1 MHYSFTINGL
11 EGLVGME
18 VDAPATI
25 NMKGGDKL
33 VKNHKKSANF
43 PVQSR
48 VPAQQ
53 ETWTTHCGEI
63 QLCLGA
69 CVSHRLRRQDPLCD
83 QPLPPRQTPAQVLHH
98 AGGH

>member
-33 VKNHKKSANF
+33 VKD
-43 PVQSR
+43 
-48 VPAQQ
+48 QQ
-53 ETWTTHCGEI
+53 YGGLPCAIKGSGTTRNVDHT
-63 QLCLGA
+63 LW
-69 CVSHRLRRQDPLCD
+69 
-83 QPLPPRQTPAQVLHH
+83 
-98 AGGH
+98 